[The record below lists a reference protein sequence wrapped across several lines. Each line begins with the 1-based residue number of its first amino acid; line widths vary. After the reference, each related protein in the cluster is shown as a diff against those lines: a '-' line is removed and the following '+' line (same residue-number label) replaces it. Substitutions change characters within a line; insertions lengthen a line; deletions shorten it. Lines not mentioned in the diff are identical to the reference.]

1 MKNTTLG
8 LITAASLAW
17 CAHLPTAI
25 DWNHDT
31 SSTIEDT
38 RENISG
44 ILSETTVMIN
54 GVPFTLELYPTN
66 IEFAIN
72 DDDCSIDPATS
83 FEDEIPVG
91 YDEDTVT
98 ACLYA
103 Q

>member
-1 MKNTTLG
+1 
-8 LITAASLAW
+8 
-17 CAHLPTAI
+17 
-25 DWNHDT
+25 
-31 SSTIEDT
+31 
-38 RENISG
+38 
-44 ILSETTVMIN
+44 MIN

-83 FEDEIPVG
+83 FEDKIPVG
-91 YDEDTVT
+91 YDKDTVT